1 MKILLPLAAVAL
13 IAAAPEAAETPTGA
27 AVNPPR
33 PISPTLKNCPDAG
46 AYHAL
51 TPYRAVPQRLID
63 LPPARLELTVRRSFD
78 GCAEPAVIREGIGA
92 PGAPEGRQP
101 G

>member
-78 GCAEPAVIREGIGA
+78 GCAEPAVLREGIGA
-92 PGAPEGRQP
+92 PAAPEGRAP